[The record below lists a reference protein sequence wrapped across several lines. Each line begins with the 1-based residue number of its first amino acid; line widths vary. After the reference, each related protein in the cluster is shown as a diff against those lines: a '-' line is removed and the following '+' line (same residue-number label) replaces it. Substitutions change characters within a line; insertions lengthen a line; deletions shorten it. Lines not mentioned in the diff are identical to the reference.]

1 MMAAIEQVYRRVMM
15 SIGRGR
21 ITLVDDSGPVQKIQA
36 RFGPLEIID
45 GMPAPHDY
53 GFTSNPPPGSD
64 MLASFVNGNR
74 SSGVAVSIGS
84 QEFRLKNLASGEVA
98 IYDSL
103 GQSVHLTRAGIVING
118 AGLPLIITGAPSVTI
133 DSAAVHMTGSLNVA
147 GTITAP
153 NVVGTTNVTFGGKSG
168 VSHTHGGVQAGAGTS
183 GAPT

>member
-1 MMAAIEQVYRRVMM
+1 MIAAIEQVYRRVMM
-15 SIGRGR
+15 LMGRGR

-53 GFTSNPPPGSD
+53 GFTSNPLPGSD
-64 MLASFVNGNR
+64 VLASFVNGNR

-84 QEFRLKNLASGEVA
+84 QEYRLRNLASGEVA

-103 GQSVHLTRAGIVING
+103 GQSVHLTHAGIVING
-118 AGLPLIITGAPSVTI
+118 AGLPVAITGAPSVSI
-133 DSAAVHMTGSLNVA
+133 DSAAVHVTGNLTVDGS
-147 GTITAP
+147 ITAP
-153 NVVGTTNVTFGGKSG
+153 NIVGTTNVTFGGKSG
-168 VSHTHGGVQAGAGTS
+168 TGHTHGGVQGGTGTS